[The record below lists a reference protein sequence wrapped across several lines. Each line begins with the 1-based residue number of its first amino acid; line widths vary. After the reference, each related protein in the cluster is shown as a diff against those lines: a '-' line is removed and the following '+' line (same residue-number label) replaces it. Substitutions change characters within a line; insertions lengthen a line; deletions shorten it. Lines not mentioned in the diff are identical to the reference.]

1 MAKSSKTW
9 YLFFIT
15 GTAALGG
22 FLFGFDTAVISG
34 TIPFVTV
41 QFDMDAIIEGWFV
54 SSALVGCIVG
64 VSIAGKTSDTFGRKK
79 LLILSAFLFSIS
91 AFSCMIA
98 GTSFFLFIYRIIGG
112 VGVGIASLLS
122 PLYISEISPPRIR
135 GKLVALYQL
144 AITLGIL
151 VAYFS
156 NSGLQNMSDG
166 YESGIDFIQ
175 WIIGKEV
182 WRSMFGTE
190 LIPAVLF
197 LILVSFI
204 PESPRWLIAVNK
216 KESAKEIMIK
226 IGGKKN
232 ADRQL
237 KEIEKVLN
245 SESGSI
251 KELLKPGLRIAL
263 IIGVVLAIT
272 SQFSGIN
279 AIIYYG
285 PKILNQAGFT
295 ISDALGGQVTI
306 GLVNVV
312 FTCVAMFTIDRF
324 GRRRLLIIGGSGAVL
339 SLIATGIMFRIGIT
353 TGIVVLLPILL
364 FISCFAFSFGPVVW
378 VILSEIYPTKIRG
391 RAISIATLSLWLAN
405 AIVGQ
410 LVPWLLESF
419 GPAVTFWLFALLC
432 SPAIIVAIKWLP
444 ETKNQSLEEIELFWK
459 KRKFYL
465 KK

>member
-1 MAKSSKTW
+1 MQSIMNKSSKSW
-9 YLFFIT
+9 YLFFIA

-41 QFDMDAIIEGWFV
+41 QFNLDAIMEGWFV
-54 SSALVGCIVG
+54 SSALVGCIAG
-64 VSIAGKTSDTFGRKK
+64 VSIAGKASDTFGRKK
-79 LLILSAFLFSIS
+79 VLIFSALLFSIS

-98 GTSFFLFIYRIIGG
+98 GTSIFLFIYRIIGG
-112 VGVGIASLLS
+112 VGVGIASMLS

-135 GKLVALYQL
+135 GRLVALYQL

-156 NSGLQNMSDG
+156 NAGLQSLSDG

-190 LIPAVLF
+190 LIPAILF
-197 LILVSFI
+197 LILLSFI

-216 KESAKEIMIK
+216 KESARKIMFN
-226 IGGKKN
+226 IGGKEN

-237 KEIEKVLN
+237 NDINKVLN
-245 SESGSI
+245 TEPGTI

-285 PKILNQAGFT
+285 PRILSQAGFT

-312 FTCVAMFTIDRF
+312 FTFVAIFTIDRF
-324 GRRRLLIIGGSGAVL
+324 GRRRLLIIGVTGAVL
-339 SLIATGIMFRIGIT
+339 SLIATGIMFHIGVT
-353 TGIVVLLPILL
+353 TGIAVLLPILL

-410 LVPWLLESF
+410 LVPLLLERF

-432 SPAIIVAIKWLP
+432 SPVIIVAIKWLP
-444 ETKNQSLEEIELFWK
+444 ETKNKTLEEIELSWK
-459 KRKFYL
+459 K
-465 KK
+465 

>member
-1 MAKSSKTW
+1 MAKNGKSW
-9 YLFFIT
+9 YLFFIA
-15 GTAALGG
+15 GSAALGG

-41 QFDMDAIIEGWFV
+41 QFNLDAIMEGWFV
-54 SSALVGCIVG
+54 SSALVGCIAG
-64 VSIAGKTSDTFGRKK
+64 VSIAGKASDTFGRKK
-79 LLILSAFLFSIS
+79 VLIFSAILFSIS

-98 GTSFFLFIYRIIGG
+98 STSVFLFIYRIIGG
-112 VGVGIASLLS
+112 VGVGVASMLS

-135 GKLVALYQL
+135 GRLVALYQL

-156 NSGLQNMSDG
+156 NAGLQSLSDG
-166 YESGIDFIQ
+166 YESSIDFIQ

-190 LIPAVLF
+190 LIPAILF
-197 LILVSFI
+197 LILLYFI
-204 PESPRWLIAVNK
+204 PESPRWLIAVSE
-216 KESAKEIMIK
+216 KESARKIMVNV
-226 IGGKKN
+226 GGKEN

-237 KEIEKVLN
+237 NEITKVLN
-245 SESGSI
+245 TEPGTI

-285 PKILNQAGFT
+285 PRILSQAGFT

-312 FTCVAMFTIDRF
+312 FTFVAIFTIDRF
-324 GRRRLLIIGGSGAVL
+324 GRRRLLIIGVSGAVL
-339 SLIATGIMFRIGIT
+339 SLLATGIMFHIGIT
-353 TGIVVLLPILL
+353 TGIAVLLPILI

-391 RAISIATLSLWLAN
+391 RALSIATLSLWLAN

-410 LVPWLLESF
+410 LVPLLLERF

-432 SPAIIVAIKWLP
+432 SPAILVAIKWLP
-444 ETKNQSLEEIELFWK
+444 ETKNKTLEEIELSWK
-459 KRKFYL
+459 K
-465 KK
+465 

>member
-1 MAKSSKTW
+1 MAKNGKSW
-9 YLFFIT
+9 YLFFIA
-15 GTAALGG
+15 GSAALGG

-41 QFDMDAIIEGWFV
+41 QFNLDAIMEGWFV
-54 SSALVGCIVG
+54 SSALVGCIAG
-64 VSIAGKTSDTFGRKK
+64 VSIAGKASDTFGRKK
-79 LLILSAFLFSIS
+79 VLIFSAILFSIS

-98 GTSFFLFIYRIIGG
+98 GTSVFLFIYRIIGG
-112 VGVGIASLLS
+112 VGVGVASMLS

-135 GKLVALYQL
+135 GRLVALYQL

-156 NSGLQNMSDG
+156 NAGLQSLSDG
-166 YESGIDFIQ
+166 YESSIDFKQ

-190 LIPAVLF
+190 LIPAILF
-197 LILVSFI
+197 LILLYFI
-204 PESPRWLIAVNK
+204 PESPRWLIAVSE
-216 KESAKEIMIK
+216 KESARKIMVNV
-226 IGGKKN
+226 GGKEN

-237 KEIEKVLN
+237 NEITKVLN
-245 SESGSI
+245 TEPGTI

-285 PKILNQAGFT
+285 PRILSQAGFT

-312 FTCVAMFTIDRF
+312 FTFVAIFTIDRF
-324 GRRRLLIIGGSGAVL
+324 GRRRLLIIGVSGAVL
-339 SLIATGIMFRIGIT
+339 SLLATGIMFHIGIT
-353 TGIVVLLPILL
+353 TGIAVLLPILI

-391 RAISIATLSLWLAN
+391 RALSIATLSLWLAN

-410 LVPWLLESF
+410 LVPLLLERF

-432 SPAIIVAIKWLP
+432 SPAILVAIKWLP
-444 ETKNQSLEEIELFWK
+444 ETKNKTLEEIELSWK
-459 KRKFYL
+459 K
-465 KK
+465 